1 MNVLASCFPF
11 LSEKNAAFVLAV
23 LLRRRRRQLLISMQS
38 LPLSSSVERTP
49 LLKHRSRLCLACS
62 EGEKLNKQIDLFLQ
76 VVLPHPTG
84 AEWGAPSVR
93 LSGQLHFPPQAW
105 ICMEIAALYWQN
117 SSKHFTQRI
126 IPNMR
131 VCPLGRIS
139 VGPGKWN
146 SLMRKDL
153 PGVLGFRNYQQIFIC
168 LLSCLCKCECWYA
181 VGVVGVG
188 QVG

>member
-49 LLKHRSRLCLACS
+49 LLKHRSRLCLARS

-181 VGVVGVG
+181 VGVVEVG